1 MSKKIKIDEIGNRVP
16 FKVPENYF
24 EDFATQFESQVV
36 LKPVSVYKI
45 IRPWM
50 YMAAMF
56 LGVFFMSRIVY
67 TVYSEKKQLASAEN
81 YELYVLTQVNDVESL
96 DTYEL
101 STVQE

>member
-45 IRPWM
+45 IRPW
-50 YMAAMF
+50 
-56 LGVFFMSRIVY
+56 
-67 TVYSEKKQLASAEN
+67 
-81 YELYVLTQVNDVESL
+81 
-96 DTYEL
+96 
-101 STVQE
+101 